1 MIDDF
6 LNKYQIFIPLFSFF
20 ISVETQQTEIDG
32 NEENDFRDEEDDE
45 EEEED
50 GMFSF
55 FYLKFFISRSKIMK
69 YILKSNTF
77 SQFS

>member
-55 FYLKFFISRSKIMK
+55 FI
-69 YILKSNTF
+69 
-77 SQFS
+77 